1 MDVLKQRRKKLVRKL
16 RECAKL
22 AEVQLERDD
31 ASRSKVRA
39 LFDRVA
45 AKGCAVTTAKAAE
58 AFKEYET
65 TWGNT
70 NADKAEESAE
80 LKVLRLRGKS
90 FLFSCTTPLQKI
102 REKTSC
108 HCFLRLSFFQIPKAL
123 WLCVG
128 GDNSKNPLRRY
139 KRFVKKL
146 HVIASCVCPSS
157 MSH

>member
-45 AKGCAVTTAKAAE
+45 AKGCAVATAKAATACE
-58 AFKEYET
+58 EYET

-90 FLFSCTTPLQKI
+90 FLFSYNWDFFNKDFPDGTLRTTSHALVARPCEAL
-102 REKTSC
+102 
-108 HCFLRLSFFQIPKAL
+108 PK
-123 WLCVG
+123 
-128 GDNSKNPLRRY
+128 P
-139 KRFVKKL
+139 FVL
-146 HVIASCVCPSS
+146 L
-157 MSH
+157 

>member
-45 AKGCAVTTAKAAE
+45 ASGCAVTTAKAAD

-90 FLFSCTTPLQKI
+90 FLFSY
-102 REKTSC
+102 
-108 HCFLRLSFFQIPKAL
+108 
-123 WLCVG
+123 
-128 GDNSKNPLRRY
+128 N
-139 KRFVKKL
+139 
-146 HVIASCVCPSS
+146 
-157 MSH
+157 